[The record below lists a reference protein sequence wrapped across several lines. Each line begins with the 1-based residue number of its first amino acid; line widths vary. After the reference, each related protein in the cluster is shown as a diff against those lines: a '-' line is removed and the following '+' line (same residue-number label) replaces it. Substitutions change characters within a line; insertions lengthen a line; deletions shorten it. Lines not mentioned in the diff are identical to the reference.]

1 MDRPRDTTGDG
12 SAQIG
17 VSRWGLPWCEEAVVT
32 FPGHSCYEGLS
43 CLGKPMH
50 MTIEEASSQELP
62 WPATGA
68 GSPIPSSR
76 ALKESQDATKPESLN
91 FSS

>member
-1 MDRPRDTTGDG
+1 MTGDG
-12 SAQIG
+12 SAQIV
-17 VSRWGLPWCEEAVVT
+17 VSRRGLSWCEEAVVT
-32 FPGHSCYEGLS
+32 CPGHSCYEGVS

-50 MTIEEASSQELP
+50 VTIEEASSQELP

-68 GSPIPSSR
+68 GSSIPPSR
-76 ALKESQDATKPESLN
+76 ALKEPQDATKPESLK